1 MSQPCDEGVIKSKA
15 ADAPCAK
22 SSRPWI
28 LAATILGSSMVFI
41 DGTVVNV
48 ALPALQTNLNAT
60 VVDVQWVVEA
70 YALFL
75 AALLLAGGSLGDHF
89 GRKRIYAIG
98 VAVFALA
105 SVWCGLAPNISQ
117 LIIARAAQGVGG
129 ALLVPGSLAIISASF
144 SEQERGQ
151 AIGTWSGFTAITAA
165 IGPVLG
171 GWLIQ
176 HVSWRAIFFIN
187 APIALVVLALVFLHV
202 PESRDEQSHGL
213 DWIGAALATVS
224 LGTIVYGLIESS
236 RRGFGDPAIFVSLTC
251 GVLTAI
257 VFLIVEARRGKAGNA
272 MLPLTL
278 FRSPNFS
285 GANLLTL
292 FLYTA
297 LSGSLFF
304 LPLNLIQVQGYTAT
318 AAGAALLPFV
328 LIMFLLSRWSG
339 GLVKRYGAKLPL
351 VIGPII
357 AALGFALFMRP
368 DIGGS
373 YWVTFFPAVVVLG
386 LGMAVSVAPLTT
398 TVMNAVEQN
407 RAGIASGINNAV
419 SRTAGLLA
427 VAVLGIV
434 MLHSFN
440 SQLDRRLQSLQ
451 ITPEIKQSVDQQR
464 TKLAAVEIPANI
476 DPALAKTLK
485 QSIDES
491 FISAFRRVTAVAMV
505 LALLSGLSAWLLI
518 EGKPAAVSEQ

>member
-1 MSQPCDEGVIKSKA
+1 MA
-15 ADAPCAK
+15 
-22 SSRPWI
+22 
-28 LAATILGSSMVFI
+28 FI

-48 ALPALQTNLNAT
+48 ALPALQTSLNAT

-89 GRKRIYAIG
+89 GRKRIYTIG
-98 VAVFALA
+98 VVLFALA
-105 SVWCGLAPNISQ
+105 SIWCGLAPGINQ
-117 LIIARAAQGVGG
+117 LIIARAVQGVGG

-144 SEQERGQ
+144 SEEERGR

-165 IGPVLG
+165 VGPVLG
-171 GWLIQ
+171 GWLIE
-176 HVSWRAIFFIN
+176 HVSWRAVFFIN
-187 APIALVVLALVFLHV
+187 VPLALLVLALVYLHV
-202 PESRDEQSHGL
+202 PESRDEESRGL
-213 DWIGAALATVS
+213 DWAGSALVTIS
-224 LGTIVYGLIESS
+224 LGTIVYGLLESS
-236 RRGFGDPAIFVSLTC
+236 RFGFSNPAIVAALTC

-257 VFLIVEARRGKAGNA
+257 VFIVVEARREKAGNA
-272 MLPLTL
+272 KAPPMLPLRL
-278 FRSPNFS
+278 FRSRNFS

-297 LSGSLFF
+297 LSGALFF

-318 AAGAALLPFV
+318 AAGASLLPFI

-357 AALGFALFMRP
+357 AALGFALFIVP
-368 DIGGS
+368 GIGQSGPAGRS

-398 TVMNAVEQN
+398 TVMNAVPAS

-434 MLHSFN
+434 MLQTFN
-440 SQLDRRLQSLQ
+440 NHLDHKLRALGTTPEVKQALDR
-451 ITPEIKQSVDQQR
+451 QR
-464 TKLAAVEIPANI
+464 TKLAAVEIPKDL
-476 DPALAKTLK
+476 DPALRQTLK
-485 QSIDES
+485 QAVDES
-491 FISAFRRVTAVAMV
+491 FVSGFRRVMV
-505 LALLSGLSAWLLI
+505 VSMLLALLSALSAWLLI
-518 EGKPAAVSEQ
+518 EGKKT